1 MTCTT
6 VPTIS
11 TVRYGKLR
19 AEPSTIMDSSKH
31 FIHSRF
37 REKLIE
43 HLLVGELLKQSWR
56 NGDCT
61 IEVSRPEVDRAG
73 YDLIVEC
80 NGHIRHVQLK
90 GAHLGAKAARQSV
103 QISLEAKPSG
113 CVVWVFF
120 DPESLELGPFM
131 FFGGEP
137 GKRLPSL
144 NSFKTAKH
152 AKGNAQGVKAE
163 KPNHRYINKG
173 QFTRV
178 DTIGDLWRLLFG
190 DVSPA
195 ISGSN

>member
-1 MTCTT
+1 
-6 VPTIS
+6 
-11 TVRYGKLR
+11 
-19 AEPSTIMDSSKH
+19 MDSSKH
-31 FIHSRF
+31 FIHSSF

-56 NGDCT
+56 NGDCA

-80 NGHIRHVQLK
+80 NGLVRHVQLK
-90 GAHLGAKAARQSV
+90 GAHLGSKAAHQSV
-103 QISLEAKPSG
+103 QISLGAKPSG

-131 FFGGEP
+131 FYGGEP
-137 GKRLPSL
+137 GKKLPSL

-152 AKGNAQGVKAE
+152 TKGNAQGVKAE
-163 KPNHRYINKG
+163 KPNHRFVNKG
-173 QFTRV
+173 QFTHV

-190 DVSPA
+190 DAKPA
-195 ISGSN
+195 IPGSN

>member
-1 MTCTT
+1 MVLTMTPFHNGT
-6 VPTIS
+6 S
-11 TVRYGKLR
+11 Q
-19 AEPSTIMDSSKH
+19 AEPSITMDNNKH
-31 FIHSRF
+31 FIHSGF

-43 HLLVGELLKQSWR
+43 HLLIGELLKQSWK

-61 IEVSRPEVDRAG
+61 IEISRPEVDRAG

-80 NGHIRHVQLK
+80 NGYVRHVQLK

-103 QISLEAKPSG
+103 QISLGAKPSG

-120 DPESLELGPFM
+120 NPKSLDLGPFM

-137 GKRLPSL
+137 GERLPSL
-144 NSFKTAKH
+144 SAFKTAKH
-152 AKGNAQGVKAE
+152 TKGNAQGVKAE

-178 DTIGDLWRLLFG
+178 DTIGDLWYLLFG
-190 DVSPA
+190 DPSLA
-195 ISGSN
+195 IS